1 MTLGCKLIH
10 ELVLEPNSFFYEIT
24 FSDQI
29 GLNIAQTFL
38 EGTLIINQQF
48 VECDCHEVAVLL
60 SLKNWGVV
68 VLLNR
73 THSIRVFLVRSL
85 AFLYF

>member
-1 MTLGCKLIH
+1 MTFGCKLIYK
-10 ELVLEPNSFFYEIT
+10 LVLEPNSFFYEIT
-24 FSDQI
+24 SSDQI
-29 GLNIAQTFL
+29 GLNIAQIFL
-38 EGTLIINQQF
+38 EGTQIDLQF
-48 VECDCHEVAVLL
+48 VECDCHEVTVLL

-85 AFLYF
+85 AFLHF